1 MQKFKLLQTVVLI
14 YMVIISSNLWA
25 ENVPTYGPIKPGDML
40 WTIAGKV
47 SPPSIDRHQAILA
60 LQRINPRAFSIS
72 CNIYSLKIGEMLRIP
87 RLAAMQAVSREQAIN
102 ELNRQE
108 EEWKERRIKPIIC
121 SPVLEL
127 PKPETTTQTVG
138 EATSSQSEPN
148 SLNVPIKTTHSQT
161 PLITDVNNN
170 QTVTLVSE
178 EELET
183 LKKDNASTPFDELIN
198 RTLLISGILFV
209 IFLMAI
215 GGWFFKHKRA
225 EVKAKEKETLAQ
237 STFSEP
243 VDEIPLPVEAKEK

>member
-25 ENVPTYGPIKPGDML
+25 ENVPTYGPIKQGDML

-127 PKPETTTQTVG
+127 SKPEATTQTVG
-138 EATSSQSEPN
+138 EATTSSQSEPN
-148 SLNVPIKTTHSQT
+148 VPIKTTTHSQT

-178 EELET
+178 EELEA
-183 LKKDNASTPFDELIN
+183 LKKENVSTPFDELIN

-215 GGWFFKHKRA
+215 GGWFFKHRRA
-225 EVKAKEKETLAQ
+225 EIKAKEKETLAQ